1 MNLSKPAPTEDID
14 FILKKLAEL
23 IPQLS
28 FHNEKILM
36 TGGTGF
42 FGKWLTQALL
52 AMNDRWQLGNEITIV
67 SRSRAHALRDLPW
80 LAGRQDVKI
89 LEGDIQTLETAE
101 KFTSILHGAAA
112 ASQDLNERHPEV
124 MFDTIVN
131 GTRKTL
137 KVAENSRSSR
147 FMFVSSGGV
156 YGPQP
161 NTIDHIPEAYTGA
174 PSTFDP
180 RSAYGEGKR
189 AAELLCVAAQRRTGF
204 RLAVPRCFAFIGPYL
219 PLDIHFAAGNFLKCV
234 HEGTPI
240 IIAGDG
246 TPLRSYLYAADLT
259 IWLLYMWIQA
269 PEKSEPVNVGSG
281 ESVSIE
287 ALAKTIRDA
296 GKNKN
301 LPIEI
306 KMKADPGTKPARY
319 VPEVLLAKRRYN
331 LEAWTPLAEA
341 SVKTLRWLSDEPT

>member
-1 MNLSKPAPTEDID
+1 VNPSKPAPTEDID

-23 IPQLS
+23 IPQLC
-28 FHNEKILM
+28 FHNEKILI

-42 FGKWLTQALL
+42 FGKWVTQALI
-52 AMNDRWQLGNEITIV
+52 AMNDRWRLGNEMTIV
-67 SRSRAHALRDLPW
+67 SRSQERAFHDLPW
-80 LAGRQDVKI
+80 LVGRQDVKI
-89 LEGDIQTLETAE
+89 LESDIQSLETNE

-131 GTRKTL
+131 GTQKVL
-137 KVAENSRSSR
+137 KVAERSGSHR

-161 NTIDHIPEAYTGA
+161 ATIDHIPETYAGA

-189 AAELLCVAAQRRTGF
+189 AAELLCVAAQRRAGF
-204 RLAVPRCFAFIGPYL
+204 HLAVPRCFAFIGPYL

-234 HEGTPI
+234 REGTPI
-240 IIAGDG
+240 IISGDG

-259 IWLLYMWIQA
+259 VWLLHLWIQA
-269 PEKSEPVNVGSG
+269 PEIPEPINVGSH

-287 ALAKTIRDA
+287 TLARVIRES
-296 GKNKN
+296 GKNKT

-306 KMKADPGTKPARY
+306 KIKADPARMPTRY
-319 VPEVLLAKRRYN
+319 VPDVSLAKNRYG
-331 LEAWTPLAEA
+331 LEVWTSLEEA
-341 SVKTLRWLSDEPT
+341 SAKTLRWLNDDIT